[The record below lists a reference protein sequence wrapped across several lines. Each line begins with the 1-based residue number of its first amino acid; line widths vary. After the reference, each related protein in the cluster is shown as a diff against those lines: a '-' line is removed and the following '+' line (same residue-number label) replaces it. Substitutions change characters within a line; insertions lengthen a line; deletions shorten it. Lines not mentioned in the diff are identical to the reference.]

1 MIIGDRI
8 YDDEKLNEAL
18 GGLLSPLQSMEIGN
32 IRSYLSS
39 EEGKCMGIEFELNN
53 PEQLSAFLT
62 SLAYFLG
69 GMKFIR
75 LNHVM
80 SYLDGELDEEM
91 DDSFMVCLK
100 ADTEALR
107 PYIET
112 ALTVD
117 LQTTDE
123 QLEDGDYMVRLKD
136 DGYIIRRV
144 ENHVGRNMIHIDEY
158 IAKSNTVAMEMKY
171 GEARKIPEMPSGC

>member
-1 MIIGDRI
+1 
-8 YDDEKLNEAL
+8 
-18 GGLLSPLQSMEIGN
+18 
-32 IRSYLSS
+32 
-39 EEGKCMGIEFELNN
+39 
-53 PEQLSAFLT
+53 
-62 SLAYFLG
+62 
-69 GMKFIR
+69 
-75 LNHVM
+75 M